1 MSNQVIPAVE
11 AFWTQNKIIIESPL
25 TGTTGSAL
33 RAKLGNNFNKKE
45 IIVQLNESQSSPS
58 KSKEKTIFSFT

>member
-33 RAKLGNNFNKKE
+33 RAKLGNNFNQKMRS
-45 IIVQLNESQSSPS
+45 LNHEMRP
-58 KSKEKTIFSFT
+58 KFT

>member
-33 RAKLGNNFNKKE
+33 RAKLGNNFNKKRDHC
-45 IIVQLNESQSSPS
+45 IV
-58 KSKEKTIFSFT
+58 K

>member
-11 AFWTQNKIIIESPL
+11 AFWTQNKIIIESQL

-33 RAKLGNNFNKKE
+33 RAKLGNNFNKKVVNQTAE
-45 IIVQLNESQSSPS
+45 N
-58 KSKEKTIFSFT
+58 SKERYYS